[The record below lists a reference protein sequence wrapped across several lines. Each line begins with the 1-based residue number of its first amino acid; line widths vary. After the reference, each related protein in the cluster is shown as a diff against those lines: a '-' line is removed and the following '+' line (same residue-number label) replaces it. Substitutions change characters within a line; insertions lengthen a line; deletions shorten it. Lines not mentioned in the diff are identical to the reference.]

1 MQKLVLIAI
10 QARSGSTRLP
20 RKAFE
25 LISGKM
31 LLDRVIDACKKA
43 APRIN
48 HLQGGSVRCKVAV
61 LTPYGDPIA
70 TEFKSRCD
78 ILEGPE
84 QDVLKR
90 YCLALEKYEP
100 EYVVRITGDCPMI
113 PPHVIS
119 KLVSMAFH
127 SGYDYV
133 SNVDERFR
141 TALDGADCEVISG
154 RLLQTIGERAVSP
167 SDREHVTPMI
177 RREPPEW
184 AKIGCVVNHFDD
196 SAQKLSVDTP
206 EDLARVRAAFEAANE
221 KYRQAVMTFGHTQV
235 HRI

>member
-31 LLDRVIDACKKA
+31 LLDRVIEACKKA

-48 HLQGGSVRCKVAV
+48 QLQGGNVRCKVAV
-61 LTPYGDPIA
+61 LTPTGDPIA
-70 TEFKSRCD
+70 SEFKNRCEVM
-78 ILEGPE
+78 EGPE
-84 QDVLKR
+84 QDVLTR
-90 YCLALEKYEP
+90 YLLALEKFQP
-100 EYVVRITGDCPMI
+100 EYIVRITGDCPMI
-113 PPHVIS
+113 PPHIIS

-141 TALDGADCEVISG
+141 TSLDGADCEVISG
-154 RLLQTIGERAVSP
+154 RLLQTIGERAVSVY
-167 SDREHVTPMI
+167 DREHVTTMI
-177 RREPPEW
+177 RREPPEG
-184 AKIGCVVNHFDD
+184 AKIGTVVNHFDD
-196 SAQKLSVDTP
+196 SDLKLSVDTP
-206 EDLARVRAAFEAANE
+206 EDLERVRMAFERANE
-221 KYRQAVMTFGHTQV
+221 KYQKAVMTFGHTQV